1 MDSGDER
8 ENYFLQVHSK
18 YSEIIYFTPQMAWII
33 LTGLEYPHRYVL
45 PPRKTFPGAGGVQE
59 GGQKAGEWGYSMYC
73 GMSGILLSVARLRTP
88 GQHLPSSPTHL
99 CKLLSTLKL
108 KALHHTPVTSQRS
121 IVTSPYIKEE
131 PLHIFTQG
139 LREAVV
145 KGLKD
150 QVLL

>member
-1 MDSGDER
+1 M
-8 ENYFLQVHSK
+8 
-18 YSEIIYFTPQMAWII
+18 
-33 LTGLEYPHRYVL
+33 
-45 PPRKTFPGAGGVQE
+45 QE

-73 GMSGILLSVARLRTP
+73 GMSGILLSVARPRTP
-88 GQHLPSSPTHL
+88 GQHLSPSPTHL

-121 IVTSPYIKEE
+121 IVTSPYIKEK
-131 PLHIFTQG
+131 PLHIFTQVLG
-139 LREAVV
+139 EAVV